1 MFLGIYGA
9 GATAQELYE
18 MIQNIN
24 IQKWQAI
31 VFIDDTKEE
40 GTFLNC
46 PRMSF
51 ELFSKR
57 YSNNEAE
64 IIIAIGEPSVRKKL
78 YTKIKM
84 LGYSLPTIVHPDSY
98 ISPTAQL
105 GEGCIVKMVS
115 IISSNTVIG
124 NNVYIQSN
132 VIIGHDVVVND
143 NCQISSYSNI
153 SGHCTVGENV
163 FIGVNSCIKEEI
175 SIGNNVIIGM
185 AAAVMKN
192 IESDVTVLGNPA
204 RVIAK
209 DKDHKVFSR

>member
-1 MFLGIYGA
+1 MLLGIYGA

-18 MIQNIN
+18 MLQKMNM
-24 IQKWQAI
+24 QKWQSI
-31 VFIDDTKEE
+31 IFIDDTKDE
-40 GTFLNC
+40 GIFLNC
-46 PRMSF
+46 SRMPFESF
-51 ELFSKR
+51 AER
-57 YSNNEAE
+57 YDINEAE
-64 IIIAIGEPSVRKKL
+64 IIIAIGEPSARKKL
-78 YTKIKM
+78 FEKIK
-84 LGYSLPTIVHPDSY
+84 LRGYSLPTIVHPDAY

-105 GEGCIVKMVS
+105 GEGCIVKMLS

-132 VIIGHDVVVND
+132 AIVGHDVVIKD

-153 SGHCTVGENV
+153 SGHCSIGENV
-163 FIGVNSCIKEEI
+163 FIGVNSCIKDEI
-175 SIGNNVIIGM
+175 NIGNNVIIGM

-192 IESDVTVLGNPA
+192 VESDVTVLGNPA